1 MLVNNNV
8 KLSITL
14 TNLTCIIE
22 LKIKVSWNKT
32 LLDYDTRVIV
42 PHLAKERDLSHI
54 LKDRL
59 LSLLKDNPSFSE
71 VGVGAPLLPRLGNT
85 VSCILNDRKAT
96 FVVVSCKTD
105 T

>member
-1 MLVNNNV
+1 MENGPRCCSQASLRNPLVGFAW
-8 KLSITL
+8 L
-14 TNLTCIIE
+14 
-22 LKIKVSWNKT
+22 
-32 LLDYDTRVIV
+32 V

-85 VSCILNDRKAT
+85 VSCILNDREAT